1 MMDKREPPRADTLSE
16 VQAMLS
22 STFELP
28 MERLQPEQSLEE
40 LGIDSLSA
48 IEFIF
53 EVEDKFAITV
63 AERPQVATVN
73 DIAVL
78 VDAAMETQAHPA

>member
-1 MMDKREPPRADTLSE
+1 MVERVAPRVDVLSE

-22 STFELP
+22 TAFELP
-28 MERLQPEQSLEE
+28 IERLQPEQSLDE
-40 LGIDSLSA
+40 LGIDSLAA

-53 EVEDKFAITV
+53 EIEDRFSITV
-63 AERPQVATVN
+63 AERPQVATIN

-78 VDAAMETQAHPA
+78 VDAAMGRQPQPA

>member
-1 MMDKREPPRADTLSE
+1 MAKREATCADTLTE

-40 LGIDSLSA
+40 LGIDSLAA

-53 EVEDKFAITV
+53 EIEDRFSITV
-63 AERPQVATVN
+63 AERPQVATVS
-73 DIAVL
+73 DIAAL

>member
-1 MMDKREPPRADTLSE
+1 MMAERVTRCVDTLSE

-28 MERLQPEQSLEE
+28 MERLQPEQSLDE
-40 LGIDSLSA
+40 LGIDSLAA

-53 EVEDKFAITV
+53 EVEDKFSITV
-63 AERPQVATVN
+63 AERPQVATVK